1 MSYRTHRKLNIV
13 LAILYM
19 PISLF
24 GFVLG
29 MATEEAIGETNR
41 LIIAACYSLAH
52 LGMLSPIAVWGGLIL
67 SYRLFDK
74 GHIVASHFARFLG
87 LIFIAVA
94 FFLYDLFHWLAQYFG

>member
-1 MSYRTHRKLNIV
+1 MSYRTHRKLNIF

-19 PISLF
+19 PLSLF
-24 GFVLG
+24 GFMLV

-52 LGMLSPIAVWGGLIL
+52 LGTLTPIAAWGGLIL
-67 SYRLFDK
+67 SHRLFDK
-74 GHIVASHFARFLG
+74 ERIVASHFARFLG

-94 FFLYDLFHWLAQYFG
+94 FFLYDLLHWLSQYFG